1 MDDEDRR
8 VEVALFRYGCIA
20 ELLQRKLPR
29 GEQTRILQRLA
40 NQEWEAPG
48 GEKVR
53 LSVSTLKSWLA
64 RYRKGGFEALKPKPR
79 KDRGK
84 PRALTPALI
93 ERAAQLKRE
102 LPARSIPQIIR
113 MLEAD
118 PDSGV
123 AKGSI
128 SRATLHRHLH
138 ALGLTRRQPGP
149 RRVYQRFEREQPGE
163 LWQIDQADGIFL
175 PDPRRPGKFR
185 KTVLFVVIDD
195 YSRYCPHAQFY
206 PDGKMPR
213 LEHCMRQALAK
224 AGIPEDVYVD
234 RAGIHVSRHFRA
246 ACAAL
251 GIQVILGRRKNPAAR
266 GKVERFNQTVQNEV
280 YPELRLL
287 VAREEVKTVEEANAY
302 FWAWLEEDYHR
313 RPHSE
318 TGEPPRDRYFRKPP
332 KLPDPVALAN
342 LFLTRDTRTVRKD
355 ATIRI
360 GSNRYQVDPELRDRQ
375 KVEVRYDPFD
385 LTRVEVWVDGRFY
398 QVAVPLTLNKTSLS
412 RSTETAPA
420 PAQLSM
426 SYLKLL
432 RSQHDHRLAE
442 EIERLRFSE
451 LPKTSLPGAT
461 GGVAPFL
468 ALLHLGLGR
477 NLTEAETREAREFWA
492 TYGPLDIDLCREA
505 LEHACRHL
513 GTGRHI
519 SIYLEEIR
527 KRTRR

>member
-1 MDDEDRR
+1 MDSEERR

-29 GEQTRILQRLA
+29 GEQARILERLA

-79 KDRGK
+79 EDRGR
-84 PRALTPALI
+84 PRALDPALI

-102 LPARSIPQIIR
+102 LPARSVPQVIR
-113 MLEAD
+113 MLEA
-118 PDSGV
+118 SGAA
-123 AKGSI
+123 AKGSL
-128 SRATLHRHLH
+128 SRATLHRHLR
-138 ALGLTRRQPGP
+138 ALGLTRRQPGS
-149 RRVYQRFEREQPGE
+149 RRVYQRFEREEPGE
-163 LWQIDQADGIFL
+163 LWQIDQTDGIFL

-185 KTVLFVVIDD
+185 KTVLFVIIDD

-224 AGIPEDVYVD
+224 AGIPQAVYVD
-234 RAGIHVSRHFRA
+234 RAKIHVSRHFRA

-251 GIQVILGRRKNPAAR
+251 GIRVILGRRRNPAGR
-266 GKVERFNQTVQNEV
+266 GKLERFNRTVEEEV

-287 VAREEVKTVEEANAY
+287 VAREEVKTEEQANPY

-332 KLPDPVALAN
+332 RLPDPVALAN
-342 LFLTRDTRTVRKD
+342 LFLSRVERTVRKD

-360 GSNRYQVDPELRDRQ
+360 GGNRYQVDPELRDRE

-398 QVAVPLTLNKTSLS
+398 QVAVPLALNKTSLS
-412 RSTETAPA
+412 RRAETAPA
-420 PAQLSM
+420 PTQLSM

-432 RSQHDHRLAE
+432 RAQHDRRLAE
-442 EIERLRFSE
+442 EVERLRFSD
-451 LPKTSLPGAT
+451 LPKQLPGAT

-477 NLTEAETREAREFWA
+477 DLTEAETREAREFWA
-492 TYGPLDIDLCREA
+492 TYGPLDIRLCQQA
-505 LEHACRHL
+505 LERACRDL
-513 GTGRHI
+513 GPGRHI
-519 SIYLEEIR
+519 STYLEEIR
-527 KRTRR
+527 RRARR

>member
-1 MDDEDRR
+1 MDDEERR

-29 GEQTRILQRLA
+29 GEQARILERLA

-79 KDRGK
+79 EDRGR
-84 PRALTPALI
+84 PRALDPALI

-102 LPARSIPQIIR
+102 LPARSVPQVIR
-113 MLEAD
+113 MLEA
-118 PDSGV
+118 SGEA
-123 AKGSI
+123 AKGSL
-128 SRATLHRHLH
+128 SRATLHRHLR
-138 ALGLTRRQPGP
+138 ALGLTRRQPGS
-149 RRVYQRFEREQPGE
+149 RRVYQRFEREEPGE
-163 LWQIDQADGIFL
+163 LWQIDETDGIFL

-185 KTVLFVVIDD
+185 KTVLFVILDD
-195 YSRYCPHAQFY
+195 YSRYCVHAQFY

-224 AGIPEDVYVD
+224 AGIPQAVYVD
-234 RAGIHVSRHFRA
+234 RAKIHVSRHFRA

-251 GIQVILGRRKNPAAR
+251 GIRVILGRAGNPAGR
-266 GKVERFNQTVQNEV
+266 GKLERFNRTVEEEV

-287 VAREEVKTVEEANAY
+287 VARGEVKTEDQANAY
-302 FWAWLEEDYHR
+302 FWPWVEEDYHR

-332 KLPDPVALAN
+332 RLPDPVALAN
-342 LFLTRDTRTVRKD
+342 LFLSRVERTVRKD

-360 GSNRYQVDPELRDRQ
+360 GGNRYQVDPELRDRE

-385 LTRVEVWVDGRFY
+385 LTRVEVWVQGRFY
-398 QVAVPLTLNKTSLS
+398 QVAVPLTISKTSLS
-412 RSTETAPA
+412 RSAETAPA
-420 PAQLSM
+420 PTQLSM

-432 RSQHDHRLAE
+432 RAQHDRRLAE
-442 EIERLRFSE
+442 EVERLRFSE
-451 LPKTSLPGAT
+451 LPKTPLPGAT
-461 GGVAPFL
+461 STL
-468 ALLHLGLGR
+468 ALFLSALNLGLER
-477 NLTEAETREAREFWA
+477 ELTEAETREAREFWA
-492 TYGPLDIDLCREA
+492 TYGPLDIRLCQQA
-505 LEHACRHL
+505 LERACRDL

-519 SIYLEEIR
+519 STYLEEIR
-527 KRTRR
+527 KRARR